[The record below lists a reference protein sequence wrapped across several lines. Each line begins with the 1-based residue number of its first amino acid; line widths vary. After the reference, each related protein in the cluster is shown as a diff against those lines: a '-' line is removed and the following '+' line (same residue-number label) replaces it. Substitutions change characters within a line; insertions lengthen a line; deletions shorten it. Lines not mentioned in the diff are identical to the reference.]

1 MKRKNSPHSVSS
13 ETQSPPPTREAI
25 DDRETGAV
33 GRRSFLRKMAIA
45 GASLAPVLALLVASS
60 AMADPLHHRSGNE
73 DADTILK
80 FKGGI
85 VEIPLIGTPAVPVA
99 NVVRGIQP
107 AGTPWVIRA
116 LSAEVKADG
125 RIHVEGRGLLLAG
138 GNEVGTNGGASV
150 FATLICGPLPNGPF
164 TVSST
169 PMGNAVALAADGDFR
184 IDDILSP
191 APSKGCDNPVL
202 LIRVVP
208 SGVWFTAGIPVV
220 IE

>member
-1 MKRKNSPHSVSS
+1 MGPLEAYFDKSWQLPRHPVAEVSS
-13 ETQSPPPTREAI
+13 GTP
-25 DDRETGAV
+25 
-33 GRRSFLRKMAIA
+33 F
-45 GASLAPVLALLVASS
+45 SS
-60 AMADPLHHRSGNE
+60 ATNCDR
-73 DADTILK
+73 
-80 FKGGI
+80 GI
-85 VEIPLIGTPAVPVA
+85 VEIPLIGTPGVPVA
-99 NVVRGIQP
+99 NVVRTIQP

-164 TVSST
+164 TFSST
-169 PMGNAVALAADGDFR
+169 PMANAVALAADGDFR

-191 APSKGCDNPVL
+191 APSNGCDNPVL
-202 LIRVVP
+202 LIRTVP
-208 SGVWFTAGIPVV
+208 SGVWFTAGIPLV

>member
-1 MKRKNSPHSVSS
+1 
-13 ETQSPPPTREAI
+13 
-25 DDRETGAV
+25 
-33 GRRSFLRKMAIA
+33 MAIA

-60 AMADPLHHRSGNE
+60 AMAD
-73 DADTILK
+73 DTILK

-85 VEIPLIGTPAVPVA
+85 VEIPVIGTPAVPVA
-99 NVVRGIQP
+99 NVVRTIQP

-150 FATLICGPLPNGPF
+150 FASLICGT

-169 PMGNAVALAADGDFR
+169 PMANAVALAADGDFT
-184 IDDILSP
+184 IDDMLTP
-191 APSKGCDNPVL
+191 APSNGCDNPVL
-202 LIRVVP
+202 LIRTVP
-208 SGVWFTAGIPVV
+208 SGVWFTAGIPLV
-220 IE
+220 IEDD

>member
-1 MKRKNSPHSVSS
+1 M
-13 ETQSPPPTREAI
+13 
-25 DDRETGAV
+25 G
-33 GRRSFLRKMAIA
+33 IA
-45 GASLAPVLALLVASS
+45 SASLAPVLALLVASPAIAQNTS
-60 AMADPLHHRSGNE
+60 LNTS
-73 DADTILK
+73 LK

-85 VEIPLIGTPAVPVA
+85 VEIPLIGTPGVPMA

-138 GNEVGTNGGASV
+138 SNAVGTNAGASV
-150 FATLICGPLPNGPF
+150 FASLISGPLPNGPF

-169 PMGNAVALAADGDFR
+169 PVANAVALAADGDFT
-184 IDDILSP
+184 IDDVLSP
-191 APSKGCDNPVL
+191 TPSNVSNPVL
-202 LIRVVP
+202 LIRTVP

-220 IE
+220 SE

>member
-60 AMADPLHHRSGNE
+60 AMAGGKDDGRRG
-73 DADTILK
+73 DDTILK

-85 VEIPLIGTPAVPVA
+85 VEIPVIGTPAVPVA

-164 TVSST
+164 TFSST
-169 PMGNAVALAADGDFR
+169 PMANAVALAADGDFR

-191 APSKGCDNPVL
+191 APSNGCDNPVL
-202 LIRVVP
+202 LIRTVP
-208 SGVWFTAGIPVV
+208 SGVWFTAGIPLV

>member
-1 MKRKNSPHSVSS
+1 MNRNMKRKNSSQAVSS

-33 GRRSFLRKMAIA
+33 GRRCFLRNMGIA
-45 GASLAPVLALLVASS
+45 GASLAPVLALLVASP
-60 AMADPLHHRSGNE
+60 AIAN
-73 DADTILK
+73 DTILK

-85 VEIPLIGTPAVPVA
+85 VEIPVIGTPGAPVA
-99 NVVRGIQP
+99 NVVRGISP
-107 AGTPWVIRA
+107 AGTPWTIRA
-116 LSAEVKADG
+116 LRAEVKADG

-169 PMGNAVALAADGDFR
+169 PVANAVKLAADGDFT
-184 IDDILSP
+184 IDDVLSP
-191 APSKGCDNPVL
+191 PPSNSCDNPVL
-202 LIRVVP
+202 LIRTVP
-208 SGVWFTAGIPVV
+208 SGVWFTAGIPLV
-220 IE
+220 IEDD